1 MAYWINFHPPYFK
14 MQQSLSSFSNCIIT
28 MGWKKICR
36 IFLHIF
42 LHLRF
47 HMIFIKFWTIL
58 DWKSNYFEK
67 CCKTI
72 VHQYYSVTSEIK
84 TSSRQISECIIRNH
98 FNPLFWRLGIS
109 FLFFWNILYFS
120 MFRIL
125 DFSLLSIHS

>member
-72 VHQYYSVTSEIK
+72 VHQYYSVTSEIE
-84 TSSRQISECIIRNH
+84 TSSIQICIRMHHQKSFQPTFLTSRYIFSIFFETFCTSQFLGFLTFH
-98 FNPLFWRLGIS
+98 F
-109 FLFFWNILYFS
+109 
-120 MFRIL
+120 
-125 DFSLLSIHS
+125 